1 MRYRFNTD
9 AVVNSS
15 IVLPPPCRQLPTSA
29 RPSRFAQTPLPQCP
43 CPNGW
48 VPFIRVHLGQRA
60 GKPAQGR
67 SHNTQHQTRQNDP
80 KKEALR
86 QAAQGRGR
94 PGGAERG
101 GEGRRPRKGARG
113 QGFRAQTL
121 GPGIRGDGRCRLSRQ
136 RKPQGQQG
144 LRDREAQE
152 EGRGARARERP
163 PKKFPGL
170 LESRPCARCEFIKAH
185 RGEFGPIMR
194 AGINIVGTRGLRTKI

>member
-1 MRYRFNTD
+1 M
-9 AVVNSS
+9 
-15 IVLPPPCRQLPTSA
+15 
-29 RPSRFAQTPLPQCP
+29 SRFRTRKLEESGGHGELFGLGRRAFEERGCGGDPGPGRGHGSGEGIIFLDTKLRVRGVR
-43 CPNGW
+43 NG
-48 VPFIRVHLGQRA
+48 
-60 GKPAQGR
+60 
-67 SHNTQHQTRQNDP
+67 P

-86 QAAQGRGR
+86 QAVQGRGR

-101 GEGRRPRKGARG
+101 DESRRPRKGARD

-136 RKPQGQQG
+136 RKPQGQQE

-152 EGRGARARERP
+152 EGRGARTRERAA
-163 PKKFPGL
+163 KKIPGL
-170 LESRPCARCEFIKAH
+170 LGSRPCARCGSIKAH